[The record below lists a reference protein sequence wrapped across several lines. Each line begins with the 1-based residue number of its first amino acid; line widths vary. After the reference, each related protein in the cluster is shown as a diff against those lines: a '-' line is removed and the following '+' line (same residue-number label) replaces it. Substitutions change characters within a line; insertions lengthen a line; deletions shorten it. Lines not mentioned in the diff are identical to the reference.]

1 MEVAFR
7 NKAVTIMKLEGYK
20 GDKKEQGL
28 EGSLDATRS
37 RDWKKEWR
45 MAVRKQRL
53 EERLEDSS

>member
-1 MEVAFR
+1 M
-7 NKAVTIMKLEGYK
+7 K

-53 EERLEDSS
+53 EERLEDGS